1 MLVSTAQIEVQNTR
15 RISVGTSTTSCLAN
29 GGLQHTRS
37 TTPHFVAKSSA
48 LYFFCN
54 NLTVIAA
61 PPGLLI
67 STILFLQQSHCY
79 CSPTWALVLPTGLK
93 MNNATPR
100 MIQIY
105 HRSPHG
111 HPAGQT
117 QMLVIYHQLSQPHLF
132 KRTVLVSID
141 PQMLVIYHQ
150 PSQPHLVNCTVLVS
164 IDICVIAL
172 TLAASIIC
180 SAIIVR

>member
-1 MLVSTAQIEVQNTR
+1 
-15 RISVGTSTTSCLAN
+15 
-29 GGLQHTRS
+29 
-37 TTPHFVAKSSA
+37 
-48 LYFFCN
+48 
-54 NLTVIAA
+54 
-61 PPGLLI
+61 
-67 STILFLQQSHCY
+67 LQQSHCY
-79 CSPTWALVLPTGLK
+79 CSPTWALVLPTGFK
-93 MNNATPR
+93 MDTLYATPR

-117 QMLVIYHQLSQPHLF
+117 QMLVIYHQPSQPHPV

-141 PQMLVIYHQ
+141 
-150 PSQPHLVNCTVLVS
+150 SR
-164 IDICVIAL
+164 VIAL

>member
-1 MLVSTAQIEVQNTR
+1 MPHLVAE
-15 RISVGTSTTSCLAN
+15 
-29 GGLQHTRS
+29 
-37 TTPHFVAKSSA
+37 SSA
-48 LYFFCN
+48 LY
-54 NLTVIAA
+54 L
-61 PPGLLI
+61 
-67 STILFLQQSHCY
+67 LQQSHCY
-79 CSPTWALVLPTGLK
+79 CSPTWALVLPTGFK
-93 MNNATPR
+93 MDTLYATPR

-117 QMLVIYHQLSQPHLF
+117 QMLVIYHQPSQPHPV

-141 PQMLVIYHQ
+141 
-150 PSQPHLVNCTVLVS
+150 SR
-164 IDICVIAL
+164 VIAL

>member
-1 MLVSTAQIEVQNTR
+1 MEVCSAPDQQRLTWLPNH
-15 RISVGTSTTSCLAN
+15 
-29 GGLQHTRS
+29 QHYT
-37 TTPHFVAKSSA
+37 
-48 LYFFCN
+48 FCN
-54 NLTVIAA
+54 NLTIIAA

-79 CSPTWALVLPTGLK
+79 CSLTWALVLSTGFK
-93 MNNATPR
+93 MDMLYATPW
-100 MIQIY
+100 MLQIY

-117 QMLVIYHQLSQPHLF
+117 QMLVIYHQPSQSHLV
-132 KRTVLVSID
+132 KRTVLVSFD
-141 PQMLVIYHQ
+141 SHA
-150 PSQPHLVNCTVLVS
+150 
-164 IDICVIAL
+164 IAL